1 MLNTKICFEQIK
13 TVMRY
18 CYTPIINRIKTDH
31 GKLRMWSNWEPSYTD
46 GEYVNCATILK
57 NSLAVSLKAKIYL
70 PWRRQWHP
78 TPILLPGKSQGWRS
92 LVGCSPWGC

>member
-1 MLNTKICFEQIK
+1 MLNTKICSEQTK

-46 GEYVNCATILK
+46 GEYVNCTTILK
-57 NSLAVSLKAKIYL
+57 NSLAVCLKAKIYL
-70 PWRRQWHP
+70 PYDQPFYSWKF
-78 TPILLPGKSQGWRS
+78 TEEK
-92 LVGCSPWGC
+92 